1 MKLLLPILFA
11 LFSLFSASLIAAEVN
26 GRVMMVQPFQTE
38 IHEGDLIDLGTV
50 GPGQKLEIEIA
61 QTSNIYDFNGA
72 EEVWN
77 RLKIDDSSLPLF
89 WRSDYSLR
97 YEANPKAFVYVSEQ
111 TSDGDYEFSLYT
123 ERDYGTAAKYPVHFK
138 AKVKVSKDVFKL
150 EISQKSVTGGANQPT
165 VFLIDLT
172 NTGSASDAFN
182 IEAISGLP
190 SAWKYKKQ
198 VFVPHNSRKQIQYE
212 VVASEQGDFFLTFKG
227 TSLSSDFIASE
238 DTATLSA
245 KSTLIQDMKSTA
257 NGVLLFPF
265 LTQSVY
271 YLMGLIANTF
281 F

>member
-1 MKLLLPILFA
+1 
-11 LFSLFSASLIAAEVN
+11 
-26 GRVMMVQPFQTE
+26 MVQPFETE
-38 IHEGDLIDLGTV
+38 LHEGDVIDLGLV

-77 RLKIDDSSLPLF
+77 RLKLDDKSLPLF
-89 WRSDYSLR
+89 WTSDDSLR
-97 YEANPKAFVYVSEQ
+97 YEANLKAIIKVSEQ
-111 TSDGDYEFSLYT
+111 TQDGDYEFSLYT
-123 ERDYGTAAKYPVHFK
+123 ERDYGTAAKYPVQFK
-138 AKVKVSKDVFKL
+138 AKVRVSKDVFKL
-150 EISQKSVTGGANQPT
+150 EINQKNVKGGANQPSI
-165 VFLIDLT
+165 FLIDLI

-198 VFVPHNSRKQIQYE
+198 VFVPHNSKKQIQYE
-212 VVASEQGDFFLTFKG
+212 VVASEQGDFYLTFKG
-227 TSLSSDFIASE
+227 TSLSSDSIFSE
-238 DTATLSA
+238 DSATLSA